1 VWPAN
6 AMKPETRSEDDGST
20 DAELLARIARRAS
33 APEVARLA
41 QASFYARHV
50 RYLYGVLLRQKAT
63 LLPLAGISAEDL
75 AQETFQRAFDRAHTF
90 EAADHLAE
98 DHQRMRAR
106 AWLGRVATNLLTDH
120 LQQRREVPASPYLE
134 RVGCGGIDDD
144 EPPGSSPGARLVA
157 AALETLSERERDV
170 LRVSALH
177 YRAGEEHQRL
187 PNAVS
192 AELASRWKI
201 TNDNVRAIR
210 VRAMKKL
217 KGLLADAGIG
227 NGDGVGVGAGATE
240 REET

>member
-1 VWPAN
+1 
-6 AMKPETRSEDDGST
+6 MKPDTRPEDDGST
-20 DAELLARIARRAS
+20 DADLLARIARRGE
-33 APEVARLA
+33 APDVARRA
-41 QASFYARHV
+41 QAAFYARHV
-50 RYLYGVLLRQKAT
+50 RYLYGVLLRQKT
-63 LLPLAGISAEDL
+63 SLLPLAGISAEDL

-90 EAADHLAE
+90 EAADELAA

-106 AWLGRVATNLLTDH
+106 AWLGRIATNLLADH

-134 RVGCGGIDDD
+134 QVTCRGLDDD

-177 YRAGEEHQRL
+177 HRAGEAHQRL

-192 AELASRWKI
+192 AELAERWKT

-217 KGLLADAGIG
+217 KGLLMGHEPG
-227 NGDGVGVGAGATE
+227 GQE